1 MSLSAVAPFEPVAT
15 LAPQPAQASSRG
27 LRIAFLVLVL
37 AVTVGQ
43 RLALNVAVFPVNLA
57 FLAIYALLALA
68 VLFDR
73 LLVCTPRLLLY
84 GAMVVLAGVST
95 AVNLSVNREQ
105 VSLGSLALLLV
116 IYLPYA
122 FVLKPGTLAENDRDF
137 ALGTFLNVGFA
148 CAIIGIVQFYVQFF
162 VRPPWLFDFL
172 PYVPNVLHGSERYNT
187 VIPVGTFALFKSN
200 GFFFREPSGYS
211 LLVALT
217 LICEWVSWRRTWR
230 MLALALALLVTYS
243 GTGILAL
250 AIGMLFP
257 LGVKTLLRF
266 SVVGGVAAL
275 IFATLGEAMH
285 LTFTVSRV
293 GEFQGERS
301 SAYIRFIAPIRL
313 IRETLTE
320 GPWTALLGHGPGAIS
335 RERQA
340 YEFHDPTWAK
350 LLFEYGV
357 LGFGLMVTLL
367 WVTLRRST
375 LPIQVRAVLFCSW
388 LIMGGQLLAP
398 EHNFMILALAGLPFL
413 FAPKGVPHASR

>member
-1 MSLSAVAPFEPVAT
+1 MSLSAVAPYEAVAPSG
-15 LAPQPAQASSRG
+15 AGPMAARSSRG
-27 LRIAFLVLVL
+27 LRIAFIALVL

-43 RLALNVAVFPVNLA
+43 RLALNVAVAPLNLA
-57 FLAIYALLALA
+57 FLAIYALLAIA

-73 LLVCTPRLLLY
+73 LLVSTPRLLLY

-116 IYLPYA
+116 IYLPYT

-148 CAIIGIVQFYVQFF
+148 CALIGIAQFYVQFL

-172 PYVPNVLHGSERYNT
+172 PYVPDVLHGSERYNT
-187 VIPVGTFALFKSN
+187 VIPVGSLALFKSN

-217 LICEWVSWRRTWR
+217 LICEWVSLRRTWR
-230 MLALALALLVTYS
+230 LLSLGLALLVTYS

-250 AIGMLFP
+250 SIGMLFP

-266 SVVGGVAAL
+266 SVVGSVAGL
-275 IFATLGEAMH
+275 IFVILGEAMH
-285 LTFTVSRV
+285 LTFTVGRV

-313 IRETLTE
+313 IRETLNE

-357 LGFGLMVTLL
+357 LGFGLMVALL
-367 WVTLRRST
+367 WVTLSRST

-413 FAPKGVPHASR
+413 FTPKRVQHGS